1 MSSIPMLSEFF
12 LADGENSGS
21 KPALSIRS
29 ASNSGKDGKVEFAEV
44 MGRNRRD
51 AETAQFSTGFEHL
64 FVFRNE
70 KVGLKGLSKR
80 QKLHVVLIATEG
92 VRRIGRKMHA
102 H

>member
-1 MSSIPMLSEFF
+1 MLSEFF
-12 LADGENSGS
+12 FADEENSGS

-29 ASNSGKDGKVEFAEV
+29 VSNSGKDGKVEFAEV
-44 MGRNRRD
+44 DGRNRRD
-51 AETAQFSTGFEHL
+51 AETSQFSAGFENL
-64 FVFRNE
+64 LVFRNK

-80 QKLHVVLIATEG
+80 QKLYVVLIATEG